1 MKFHRK
7 QVCCLWTP
15 LCASIIIIF
24 YFPFPLDLFS
34 TCLSRLPSNLLDISW
49 PADIFVKIILA
60 FEAGME
66 ILTSSQNLWTC
77 LLMQQLYYNFNVFIY
92 RGENERV
99 CVYRRKMEQKRE
111 ERWGDKEWNR
121 EERLQN
127 ITGSRLLFM
136 EFDAKG
142 ESSPTVFE
150 RSVDVDDSIFFFLAA
165 LSFTLFYF
173 WLNVVNL

>member
-1 MKFHRK
+1 
-7 QVCCLWTP
+7 
-15 LCASIIIIF
+15 
-24 YFPFPLDLFS
+24 
-34 TCLSRLPSNLLDISW
+34 
-49 PADIFVKIILA
+49 
-60 FEAGME
+60 
-66 ILTSSQNLWTC
+66 
-77 LLMQQLYYNFNVFIY
+77 MQQLYYNFNVFIY

-99 CVYRRKMEQKRE
+99 CVCRRKMEQKRE

-150 RSVDVDDSIFFFLAA
+150 RSVDVDDSIFFFVGCSIFYIILF
-165 LSFTLFYF
+165 LVECRELIEFMGGLFEYSFLFTVKCHHIYKAKWRFKSSSMIFMKYF
-173 WLNVVNL
+173 K